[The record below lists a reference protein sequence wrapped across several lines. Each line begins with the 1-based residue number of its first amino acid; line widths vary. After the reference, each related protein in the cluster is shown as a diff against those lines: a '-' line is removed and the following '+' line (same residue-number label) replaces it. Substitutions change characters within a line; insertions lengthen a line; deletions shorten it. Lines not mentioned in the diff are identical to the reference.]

1 MLFRSVRFNLATMI
15 VIEGNI
21 LVKRKISKQDKIIAV
36 LLVQNKKHSISFVAR
51 KNMLLG
57 YFLPKNNKN
66 TPN

>member
-1 MLFRSVRFNLATMI
+1 MI